1 MVGVDALVPME
12 PEARE
17 ALVDGYLASRG
28 LARPQRTFLDKP
40 WDVSSLG
47 QRTRD
52 ARAAVA
58 QGRKVALLVYERAC
72 GDDGTFRYFG
82 YDVAQH
88 LARSDRWAGEMLFLD
103 ELSRADELLG
113 MASAVSLVRCRIRP
127 ELLPLVRKAKAAGA
141 RVAYTIDDDIVGP
154 ETSEHV
160 IGIMASDPSDAFE
173 RAFWRGVSVRFEMAS
188 ELAEAFVASTAPLAE
203 RLAARIGKPA
213 YVLRSSLSDEQV
225 ESAEDAFAARN
236 RGMEERSDD
245 RFVIGYFS
253 GTSSHQDDFALVRD
267 VLVRLLGEHEDA
279 CLLVGGH
286 LMLDDELLAL
296 HRAGRVVVMPRVDYV
311 TLQYLQASADVVLAP
326 LVASSFAD
334 CKSGL
339 KVFEAGAVGTPACAS
354 GAYAYREAI
363 DDGVTGFVCDDAA
376 AWSAALERLH
386 AYRDLCQRM
395 GEAARERALTL
406 YHGDAVRADAENAL
420 DALCA
425 LPQLPAPDGLA
436 ARMAASG
443 VSNWDDPFEANPAFV
458 NLVPLRDACLPGMS
472 RDAGSSERRSSYE
485 RDA

>member
-1 MVGVDALVPME
+1 MVGIDALVPME
-12 PEARE
+12 AQARE
-17 ALVDGYLASRG
+17 ALVDAYLASRG
-28 LARPQRTFLDKP
+28 LVRPQRTFLDKP
-40 WDVSSLG
+40 WDASSLG
-47 QRTRD
+47 QRTGDARD
-52 ARAAVA
+52 AVA
-58 QGRKVALLVYERAC
+58 NGRKVALLVYERAC

-82 YDVAQH
+82 YNVAQH
-88 LARSDRWAGEMLFLD
+88 LARSERWAGEMLFLD

-127 ELLPLVRKAKAAGA
+127 ELVELVGKAKAAGA

-154 ETSEHV
+154 ATSEHV
-160 IGIMASDPSDAFE
+160 IDIMANDPSDPFE
-173 RAFWRGVSVRFEMAS
+173 KAFWRGVSVRFQLAS

-203 RLAARIGKPA
+203 RLASRGEKPA

-225 ESAEDAFAARN
+225 ASAEDAFAARN

-296 HRAGRVVVMPRVDYV
+296 YRAGRVVVMPRVDYV

-339 KVFEAGAVGTPACAS
+339 KVFEAGVVGTPACAS
-354 GAYAYREAI
+354 GTHAYREAI
-363 DDGVTGFVCDDAA
+363 EDGVTGFVCDDAA
-376 AWSAALERLH
+376 AWGAALERL
-386 AYRDLCQRM
+386 YTGRGLCRGM
-395 GEAARERALTL
+395 GEAARERALTR
-406 YHGDAVRADAENAL
+406 YHGDAVRTEAEEAL
-420 DALCA
+420 DSLSE
-425 LPQLPAPDGLA
+425 LPHVPVPGGLA
-436 ARMAASG
+436 TRMAASG
-443 VSNWDDPFEANPAFV
+443 VSNWDDPFDANPAFAD
-458 NLVPLRDACLPGMS
+458 LVPLCDS
-472 RDAGSSERRSSYE
+472 VRSCAT
-485 RDA
+485 DGF